1 MRRALALARRALGDT
16 SPNPLVGA
24 VLVRRGRIL
33 GEGWHRRAGEPHAE
47 IEALRDAERR
57 GGRTDGATLYVTLEP
72 CSTQGRT
79 PPCTDAVIRAGVRR
93 VVVAA
98 TDPNPRHAGR
108 GFDRLREAG
117 IEVLTGVLADEASRM
132 NAGFNHWIVHRTPL
146 VTLKAAMSLD
156 GRIATVSGESKWLT
170 GEKSRACGQQL
181 RRRHDAILA
190 GINTVIADN
199 PALTIRVGKR
209 TTAPLRVILD
219 TRARTPRTSQV
230 VADAWAART
239 LVVCGPDAP
248 ARRVAAL
255 RRQVEVMVAPQSG
268 GRVDLQW
275 LLAEL
280 GGRGVTSL
288 LVEGGG
294 EVHASFLESRL
305 AHRLA
310 FFYAPLVLGGRDASR
325 AVAGSGFTSRSSLPE
340 LEDVRWR
347 RLGADL
353 LLEAR
358 LAEFKGEDGG
368 VESPT
373 KESRR
378 LARASAFFR
387 KPSTHVHGD
396 C

>member
-1 MRRALALARRALGDT
+1 VTDELFMRRALALARRALGDT

-24 VLVRRGRIL
+24 VLVRRGEIV

-57 GGRTDGATLYVTLEP
+57 GGRTAGATLYVTLEP

-79 PPCTDAVIRAGVRR
+79 PPCTDALVRAGVRR
-93 VVVAA
+93 VVIAA

-117 IEVLTGVLADEASRM
+117 IEVLTGVLADEATRM
-132 NAGFNHWIVHRTPL
+132 NLGFNHWILHRTPL

-156 GRIATVSGESKWLT
+156 GRIATVSGESQWLT
-170 GEKSRACGQQL
+170 GEKARACGQRL

-190 GINTVIADN
+190 GINTVLADD
-199 PALTIRVGKR
+199 PALTIRRGKR

-219 TRARTPRTSQV
+219 TRARTPRTAQV
-230 VADAWAART
+230 VADAWASRT

-248 ARRVAAL
+248 ARRLEAL
-255 RRQVEVMVAPQSG
+255 RRQVEVLVAPRCG

-280 GGRGVTSL
+280 GGRGITSL

-294 EVHASFLESRL
+294 EVHASFLEGRL

-310 FFYAPLVLGGRDASR
+310 FFYAPLVLGGREASR
-325 AVAGSGFTSRSSLPE
+325 AVAGSGFASRSSLPE

-358 LAEFKGEDGG
+358 LTDFREGTGGAELPSPGE
-368 VESPT
+368 
-373 KESRR
+373 RR
-378 LARASAFFR
+378 LRRRS
-387 KPSTHVHGD
+387 PVV
-396 C
+396 